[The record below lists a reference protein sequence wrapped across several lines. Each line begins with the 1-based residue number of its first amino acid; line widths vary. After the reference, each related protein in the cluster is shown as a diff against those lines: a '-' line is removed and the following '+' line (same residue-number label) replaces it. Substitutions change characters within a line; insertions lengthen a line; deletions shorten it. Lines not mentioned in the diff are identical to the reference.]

1 VKRLKRSKAARVR
14 AGRERALLS
23 SAVLAFTV
31 LLASCGFIALGQ
43 LHVTTHPS
51 GRNQVI
57 GREERITL
65 AFSICP
71 DRNDA
76 ERLARISTP
85 DGICALDFAWEGDVL
100 CLLPVRP
107 LPAGERLVL
116 SFSGTLSMVD
126 GREYEEAIEVPFFME
141 TDAPQPRLA
150 AHSPANGA
158 VAGTRTELVLSFSEQ
173 IDAQSF
179 AAGFVL
185 SPSSEHETAWSVD
198 GKVVTLR
205 PKEQWDTLTLYT
217 WEVAETVKDARG
229 VRLGTRSSG
238 SFLVQE
244 DALPPSILALR
255 PAVPNGDG
263 SFTVVEQ
270 ALDGNLRARDC
281 ILLSFSED
289 VAIETLRR
297 SFSLDP
303 SVRGHM
309 RRERVGEFLFV
320 PEEAYRM
327 GTVHHLVVATDVEDL
342 AGNRMAREHSC
353 WFTPDIPP
361 QAVLSVSAN
370 GGPAVDLG
378 SLEPA
383 DIALTVE
390 KEIAFAV
397 DFAQPFGIGSRADV
411 PFTLRCE
418 AIFPSSILDPAL
430 KSATWTSDVSVS
442 ITFAGFTPSAGQEL
456 HYYRLTFPGGPTGIA
471 NGDGSYLKE
480 DAWVAFVA
488 R

>member
-1 VKRLKRSKAARVR
+1 MKRSRAASER
-14 AGRERALLS
+14 AGGGCALLAF
-23 SAVLAFTV
+23 AVLAFTV
-31 LLASCGFIALGQ
+31 LLASCGFIALEQ
-43 LHVTTHPS
+43 LRVTTHPS

-57 GREERITL
+57 GREEKITL
-65 AFSICP
+65 AFSVRP
-71 DRNDA
+71 ERNDA
-76 ERLARISTP
+76 ESLVRISTP

-116 SFSGTLSMVD
+116 SFSGTLSAAD
-126 GREYEEAIEVPFFME
+126 GREFQTAIEVPFFVE

-150 AHSPANGA
+150 AYSPADGA
-158 VAGTRTELVLSFSEQ
+158 GAGTTTELVLTFSEP

-185 SPSSEHETAWSVD
+185 SPSSEYETAWSAD
-198 GKVVTLR
+198 GKEVTLR
-205 PKEQWDTLTLYT
+205 PKGRWDTLALYT

-229 VRLGTRSSG
+229 VRLGIRSSG

-303 SVRGHM
+303 SVRGHLA
-309 RRERVGEFLFV
+309 RERAGEFLFV

-327 GTVHHLVVATDVEDL
+327 GTVHHLVVSADVEDL
-342 AGNRMAREHSC
+342 AGNRLAHECSC

-390 KEIAFAV
+390 KEIVFAV

-411 PFTLRCE
+411 PFALRCE
-418 AIFPSSILDPAL
+418 ALFPSSILDPAL
-430 KSATWTSDVSVS
+430 KSATWTSEASVS
-442 ITFAGFTPSAGQEL
+442 LTFAGFTPSAGQEL
-456 HYYRLTFPGGPTGIA
+456 HYYRLTFPGGPTGIV
-471 NGDGSYLKE
+471 NDDGSYLEE